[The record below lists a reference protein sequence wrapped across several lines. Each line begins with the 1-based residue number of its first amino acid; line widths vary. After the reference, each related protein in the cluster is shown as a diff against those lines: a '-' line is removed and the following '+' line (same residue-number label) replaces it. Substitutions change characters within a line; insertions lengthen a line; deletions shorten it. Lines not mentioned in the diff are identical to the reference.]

1 MSWSSQMQTTLNRN
15 PQHEAMY
22 LQNFHR
28 VFIKTLGLTLKEIP
42 SLEEVSPS

>member
-1 MSWSSQMQTTLNRN
+1 MQTTLNRK

-22 LQNFHR
+22 LQSFHR
-28 VFIKTLGLTLKEIP
+28 VFIKTLGPILMEIP